1 MIEGGP
7 KCLVRLQYND
17 KAPYAE
23 SHPRTLKSTTLAHN
37 GDNMEHVIIGRQF
50 LVVMIVFVL
59 SLMGYTVPNVNLW
72 GLNSTAENIF

>member
-1 MIEGGP
+1 
-7 KCLVRLQYND
+7 
-17 KAPYAE
+17 
-23 SHPRTLKSTTLAHN
+23 
-37 GDNMEHVIIGRQF
+37 MEHVIIGRQF